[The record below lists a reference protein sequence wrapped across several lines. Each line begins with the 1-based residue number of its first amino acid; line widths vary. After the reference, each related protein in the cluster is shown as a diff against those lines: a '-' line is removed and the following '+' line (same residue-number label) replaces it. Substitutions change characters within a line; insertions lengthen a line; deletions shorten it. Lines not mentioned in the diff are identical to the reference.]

1 MFFLDLHTEILGRC
15 AAAWQRVGAA
25 VTVAG
30 EKAAEGAARWGTAVA
45 RWKRLDCR
53 HIRNE
58 PLPVRPLVLVAAC
71 VAGGCVLARVLPT
84 GAGIPGAGI
93 PGAGI
98 PGIGVWT
105 GAGSGMSLVVGW
117 WFAAMAALA
126 LWGGCLRHG
135 RPWAAA
141 ASLAVAIVC
150 TAAAW
155 SAARFDLFSADD
167 LAWQLPPDAAAM
179 PVPVA
184 VVGTVV
190 ESPRRLP
197 SPVADSR
204 QAAAIGTS
212 SEFILGVERLRD
224 GGCWRDAS
232 GRAAVIVDG
241 MPPALHVG
249 SRVCVFGR
257 GLRPAPALNP
267 GEFDYRLRARTSR
280 CLSIIRVHS
289 ANCIRTL
296 DPPPWWTVGPWI
308 DRVRT
313 WGVGVLHD
321 HVSPPRAPLAA
332 ALLLG
337 SRESLPRQDADDF
350 LVTGTVHILSISGLH
365 VGLLAYALFRL
376 CRWLLLPRGWALVTV
391 AACTGMYML
400 IVRAETP
407 VVRATL
413 LVWLTCLGAATGR
426 RSPAVNAL
434 AAAAVVVLACRPG
447 EVFAAG
453 AQLSFMSTAVLV
465 AVSAALTRPRG
476 EPDPI
481 ERLIDRSRSPV
492 ERMIRRLAWN
502 VWVLFV
508 TGAAV
513 WAVSAPLVAA
523 RFHVLSPIGLVLNVL
538 IAPFVALAM
547 GWGTACLLAAPLSS
561 AIAGVCGAACDGT
574 LACIGW
580 LVSWAAAVPG
590 GHAWLAAPPWWWVV
604 GWYMLLVMVCMALP
618 AARLTRAVTWG
629 AVAGAWILVG
639 LAGAGLERLAAAG
652 PGALRVVM
660 AAVGHGCGIVV
671 RSPSGRCM
679 LYDAGRL
686 GAPGAARRALAG
698 VLWSEGVQRID
709 TLVISHADADHFNAV
724 PQLLERFAV
733 GEVVVSA
740 DFRASGSAAF
750 ADVLRQIAER
760 GIPLRTVA
768 AGDEFAVD
776 PHCRV
781 RVLHPALADA
791 ATASAAGS
799 PGHETVPAV
808 ADNERSIVLAVE
820 AAGRRLLLTGDLEGP
835 ALARFIAAG
844 PGGCDVLVAPHHGS
858 RSSLPPDIARA
869 TAPTWILV
877 SGQGGA
883 AWPEVRA
890 AYGAASGGGPD
901 GVLKTGGEGAIA
913 VEADAA
919 AVTVQRFSAG
929 RWRRV
934 SLPAQG
940 QPAAASGRAPRRSG
954 PADSAR
960 RPQAASGRR
969 S

>member
-1 MFFLDLHTEILGRC
+1 MFLFDLQTEILGRWSAARHHV
-15 AAAWQRVGAA
+15 AAAGAA
-25 VTVAG
+25 AADRV
-30 EKAAEGAARWGTAVA
+30 AEGTTRCATAVA
-45 RWKRLDCR
+45 WWGRRAR
-53 HIRNE
+53 RYVRTE

-71 VAGGCVLARVLPT
+71 VAAGCVLARVLAAE
-84 GAGIPGAGI
+84 AGLWDRAGH
-93 PGAGI
+93 
-98 PGIGVWT
+98 
-105 GAGSGMSLVVGW
+105 GMSLAVCW
-117 WFAAMAALA
+117 WFTAMAALA
-126 LWGGCLRHG
+126 FWGRCLRYG

-141 ASLAVAIVC
+141 ASLAVAIMC

-167 LAWQLPPDAAAM
+167 LAWQLPPDAAAL

-204 QAAAIGTS
+204 QAAAMGTS

-257 GLRPAPALNP
+257 GLRPGPALNP

-280 CLSIIRVHS
+280 CLSIIRVHA

-391 AACTGMYML
+391 AACTGIYML

-434 AAAAVVVLACRPG
+434 AAAAIVVLACRPG

-465 AVSAALTRPRG
+465 AVSAALTRPG
-476 EPDPI
+476 SEPDPI
-481 ERLIDRSRSPV
+481 ERLIDRSRAPV

-523 RFHVLSPIGLVLNVL
+523 RFHVLSPIGLALNVL

-561 AIAGVCGAACDGT
+561 AVAGVCGAACDGT

-590 GHAWLAAPPWWWVV
+590 GHAWLAAPPLWWVV

-618 AARLTRAVTWG
+618 AARLTRAATWG
-629 AVAGAWILVG
+629 GVAGIWILVG
-639 LAGAGLERLAAAG
+639 LAGAGLERLATAG
-652 PGALRVVM
+652 PGPLRVVM

-686 GAPGAARRALAG
+686 GAPAAARRALAG

-724 PQLLERFAV
+724 PQLLARFAV

-740 DFRASGSAAF
+740 DFRASGSAAV

-781 RVLHPALADA
+781 RVLHPHADQPDA
-791 ATASAAGS
+791 AGRIGS
-799 PGHETVPAV
+799 RGFDAAV

-844 PGGCDVLVAPHHGS
+844 PGGCDVLVAPHHGT

-869 TAPTWILV
+869 TSPTWILV

-890 AYGAASGGGPD
+890 AYGAESGGGPAC
-901 GVLKTGGEGAIA
+901 VLKTGGEGAIA

-919 AVTVQRFSAG
+919 AVTVERFSAC

-934 SLPAQG
+934 TLPPPE
-940 QPAAASGRAPRRSG
+940 QPAAASGPGPRRSG
-954 PADSAR
+954 PT
-960 RPQAASGRR
+960 G
-969 S
+969 

>member
-1 MFFLDLHTEILGRC
+1 MAE
-15 AAAWQRVGAA
+15 AMARVVAA
-25 VTVAG
+25 VGHWRRLAG
-30 EKAAEGAARWGTAVA
+30 
-45 RWKRLDCR
+45 R
-53 HIRNE
+53 HVRTE
-58 PLPVRPLVLVAAC
+58 PLPSRPLVLVAAC
-71 VAGGCVLARVLPT
+71 VAAGCVLARVLSAVPESR
-84 GAGIPGAGI
+84 GAGIVDGGWP
-93 PGAGI
+93 
-98 PGIGVWT
+98 VT
-105 GAGSGMSLVVGW
+105 SLVVGW
-117 WFAAMAALA
+117 WFGAMAALA
-126 LWGGCLRHG
+126 FWAGCLRHG

-141 ASLAVAIVC
+141 LSLAASIMC

-155 SAARFDLFSADD
+155 SAARFDLFPADD

-184 VVGTVV
+184 VVGVV
-190 ESPRRLP
+190 VDAPRPLP
-197 SPVADSR
+197 SPVADPR
-204 QAAAIGTS
+204 QAAAIGSS
-212 SEFILGVERLRD
+212 SEFIFAVERLRD

-241 MPPALHVG
+241 DPPVMHVG

-267 GEFDYRLRARTSR
+267 GEFDFRLRARTSR

-289 ANCIRTL
+289 VACIRTL
-296 DPPPWWTVGPWI
+296 DPPPWWTIGPWI

-313 WGVGVLHD
+313 WGVRVLHD
-321 HVSPPRAPLAA
+321 HVSPARAPLAA

-376 CRWLLLPRGWALVTV
+376 CRWLLVPRGWSLVTV
-391 AACTGMYML
+391 AACTAAYML
-400 IVRAETP
+400 LVRAETP

-413 LVWLTCLGAATGR
+413 LVGLACLGAATGR

-465 AVSAALTRPRG
+465 AVSTALTRPNG

-492 ERMIRRLAWN
+492 ERVIRRLAWN

-547 GWGTACLLAAPLSS
+547 GWGTACLAAAPLSP
-561 AIAGVCGAACDGT
+561 AIAGACGAACDVT

-590 GHAWLAAPPWWWVV
+590 GHAWLAAPAWWWVV
-604 GWYMLLVMVCMALP
+604 GWYVLLATVCLVLP
-618 AARLTRAVTWG
+618 PARLARAGTWG
-629 AVAGAWILVG
+629 GVGMAWIVVG
-639 LAGAGLERLAAAG
+639 LVVGGLGRLMDPG
-652 PGALRVVM
+652 PGPLRVVM
-660 AAVGHGCGIVV
+660 AAVGHGSGIVV
-671 RSPSGRCM
+671 RSPSGRCL

-686 GAPGAARRALAG
+686 GAPAAARRALAG
-698 VLWSEGVQRID
+698 VLWSEGVWRID

-733 GEVVVSA
+733 GEVVVAA
-740 DFRASGSAAF
+740 DFLESGSPAV
-750 ADVLRQIAER
+750 ADLLQRIADQ
-760 GIPLRTVA
+760 GIPLRTVR

-781 RVLHPALADA
+781 RVLHPDGDDPDADPNDGK
-791 ATASAAGS
+791 ATRT
-799 PGHETVPAV
+799 GHRRLDPAV

-820 AAGRRLLLTGDLEGP
+820 AAGRRLLLTGDLEGD
-835 ALARFIAAG
+835 ALARFVAAG
-844 PGGCDVLVAPHHGS
+844 PETCDVLVAPHHGS

-869 TAPTWILV
+869 TAPTWVLV

-890 AYGAASGGGPD
+890 AYGAASVGGP
-901 GVLKTGGEGAIA
+901 GHVLKTGGAGAIA
-913 VEADAA
+913 IEADAA
-919 AVTVQRFSAG
+919 TVLAHQFRAG
-929 RWRRV
+929 RWRPVTPPSPVTPPPQER
-934 SLPAQG
+934 PAS
-940 QPAAASGRAPRRSG
+940 ASGPGRRRSG
-954 PADSAR
+954 PA
-960 RPQAASGRR
+960 G
-969 S
+969 